1 MNFTAHPEDE
11 KSNFVDTDWPSVQHC
26 ELSDPTAEIKW
37 SKDGQNL
44 LPQNG
49 IDIQSEGTTRGLSV
63 QSAKLS
69 HTGLNS
75 CETMEDARQFHM
87 DVKGD

>member
-11 KSNFVDTDWPSVQHC
+11 KKKFVDTERPTVQHC
-26 ELSDPTAEIKW
+26 ELSDPTAEIKR
-37 SKDGQNL
+37 SKDGQKL

-69 HTGLNS
+69 HTDLNS
-75 CETMEDARQFHM
+75 CETVEDARQFHV